1 MSLAMGSGIGDWS
14 KVARGLMPP
23 AAMMLVQVVFAGVN
37 LLYKLALNDGMDAT
51 VLVAYRY
58 IFAAAF
64 TTPLAFFIERKQRP
78 KLTGKVL
85 GLAFLCGLFGAGLAQ
100 NLYVSSMRL
109 TSVTFVSAMSNLVP
123 AMTFVLA
130 ISFRFEKLGIRTNYG
145 QAKIIGTLLGLSGA
159 MLLTFYK
166 GVDIKLW
173 SSKINLLKATN
184 NGGRGSIPSHPN
196 DILGS
201 FLAVSSCLCYALWL
215 LFQAKLT
222 QLYPCHCSNTA
233 LVCLMGSILASILA
247 LCFQRHKIQWRL
259 GFDIRL
265 LTAAYSVSLDSMFR
279 SFSITALSAGIGILA
294 TGMCFTLLGWCIMK
308 KGPVYASVFNPLS
321 LVLVAILS
329 SFLLSEELYL
339 GCLLGSGLIV
349 LGLYLVLWGKG
360 IEESKF
366 GDQSVEEAVAAG
378 ELMEVVVVRE
388 TGTHLPSAIIND
400 AELNHNTEEED
411 KP

>member
-1 MSLAMGSGIGDWS
+1 MCLAMGSGTGDWS

-23 AAMMLVQVVFAGVN
+23 AAMVLVQVVFAGVN
-37 LLYKLALNDGMDAT
+37 LLYKLALNDGMDVM

-130 ISFRFEKLGIRTNYG
+130 ISFRIEKLGIRTNYG

-166 GVDIKLW
+166 GVDINLW
-173 SSKINLLKATN
+173 SSKINLLKATDD
-184 NGGRGSIPSHPN
+184 GGHGSIPSHPN

-215 LFQAKLT
+215 IIQAKLT
-222 QLYPCHCSNTA
+222 QLHPCHCSNTA
-233 LVCLMGSILASILA
+233 LVCLMGAILSSILA

-265 LTAAYSVSLDSMFR
+265 LTAAYS
-279 SFSITALSAGIGILA
+279 GILA
-294 TGMCFTLLGWCIMK
+294 TGMAFTLLGWCIMK

-329 SFLLSEELYL
+329 SFLLSEQLYL

-349 LGLYLVLWGKG
+349 LGLYMVLWGKG

-366 GDQSVEEAVAAG
+366 GEQSVEEAVADG
-378 ELMEVVVVRE
+378 EPMEVVAVRE
-388 TGTHLPSAIIND
+388 TGTHLPSCNY
-400 AELNHNTEEED
+400 
-411 KP
+411 K